1 MRSIRLSLMVYF
13 LVLLAVALGAVG
25 GLAYW
30 STATIVERRKEATK
44 QLLCNQHERRTS
56 REQRRLD
63 NGLLMQARYLAT
75 VAQFQFQG
83 NRTRVPTLAPLGILS
98 ASLSPSGHVQVPA
111 WLAESVRGPL
121 SQRIYQQSMAQIQ
134 FNEVNLPP
142 YPKPDPIHQ
151 DVSPTM
157 EYFQI
162 TSEWGSTWHSRSM
175 EGLNFPVDSDDFK
188 KIAQLDYKFDDYSLA
203 PWQVVRRITLKAPV
217 SRFRYRVPGTPPNST
232 VTRSPAEAAQM
243 LGPPS
248 PADLSERVAESAAPA
263 MLIQVA
269 ADTVHLNEVLR
280 AHKAEHEQQL
290 AMLDRESAETLASL
304 RNRLLGIGLATFLA
318 TVLGGFALVR
328 LGLSPLRRLSEAVSR
343 VSERDFRLQFDEPK
357 LPTELRPIVERL
369 TQTLEQ
375 LQRAFTREKQATA
388 DISHELRTPLA
399 ALLTTTE
406 VGLRKSR
413 PAEEYRQLLEDC
425 RSIGQQL
432 NHQVEKLLALARLD
446 AGVDRLRTQE
456 VDAAALAKQCAD
468 LVRPLAEARELK
480 LQVHHNGDASLVTD
494 ADKLR
499 EVLTNLLHNAVEY
512 NRPRGTIDLT
522 VRRDNGTLQVE
533 VRDTGIGIAPE
544 AQQQIFQRFYRVD
557 ASRQEAGLHSGLGL
571 AIVKGYIDLLGG
583 TISVEST
590 PGQGS
595 AFRIRLPAHKSD
607 KLTR

>member
-30 STATIVERRKEATK
+30 STAQIVQARKETTK
-44 QLLCNQHERRTS
+44 NLLCTQHERRTS

-83 NRTRVPTLAPLGILS
+83 NRTRVPTLAPLGILT
-98 ASLSPSGHVQVPA
+98 ASLNPSGYVQVPG
-111 WLAESVRGPL
+111 WVAESVRGPL
-121 SQRIYQQSMAQIQ
+121 SQRIYQQSMAEIQ

-157 EYFQI
+157 EFFQI
-162 TSEWGSTWHSRSM
+162 TSEWGNTWHSRSM
-175 EGLNFPVDSDDFK
+175 ERLSFPVDSEEFK
-188 KIAQLDYKFDDYSLA
+188 KVALLDYKFDDYTLT
-203 PWQVVRRITLKAPV
+203 PGQVVRRITLKAPV
-217 SRFRYRVPGTPPNST
+217 SRFRYRVPGTPNTT
-232 VTRSPAEAAQM
+232 VTRSPAEAAQL
-243 LGPPS
+243 LGQPSEKPP
-248 PADLSERVAESAAPA
+248 ERVAESAAPA
-263 MLIQVA
+263 LLIQVA
-269 ADTVHLNEVLR
+269 ADMVHLHEVLNS
-280 AHKAEHEQQL
+280 HKVEHEHQL
-290 AMLDRESAETLASL
+290 AMLDQESADTLASL
-304 RNRLLGIGLATFLA
+304 RNRLLAIGLVTFLA

-343 VSERDFRLQFDEPK
+343 VSEKDFRLQFDEPK

-406 VGLRKSR
+406 VALRKPR
-413 PAEEYRQLLEDC
+413 PADEYRQLLEDC

-432 NHQVEKLLALARLD
+432 SHQVEKLLALARLD
-446 AGVDRLRTQE
+446 AGVDRLRAQE
-456 VDAAALAKQCAD
+456 IDAAALAKQCAD

-480 LQVHHNGDASLVTD
+480 LQVHHKGEASLVTD

-512 NRPRGTIDLT
+512 NRPKGTIDLT
-522 VRRDNGTLQVE
+522 VQRDNGTLQVE
-533 VRDTGIGIAPE
+533 VRDSGIGIAPE

-590 PGQGS
+590 LGQGS
-595 AFRIRLPAHKSD
+595 AFRIRLPAR
-607 KLTR
+607 KL